1 MKKRDMKEDCYQD
14 MVSDLIVKVET
25 ILNQINNITSKY
37 GIIKDVVLDKD
48 LQKAFYL
55 LELELATLS
64 IMLRKMNENHFI
76 IMSEELRRDINS
88 IIHSNKFEYHNNELI
103 YVYSKRG
110 KEDISI
116 KQILTFA
123 RSIL

>member
-14 MVSDLIVKVET
+14 MISDLIVKVET

-64 IMLRKMNENHFI
+64 IMLRKMNENQFI
-76 IMSEELRRDINS
+76 MMTESLRRDINS
-88 IIHSNKFEYHNNELI
+88 IIHSNKFEYHNNDLI

-116 KQILTFA
+116 KQILAFA